1 MTVLQA
7 IFLAVVQGV
16 TEFLPISS
24 SGHLVFFQH
33 LFSTGEIPVFF
44 DIALHVGTLVA
55 VFFFFRYD
63 LYRICTKERKILFLL
78 LVGTIPAGL
87 VGIFFQSYLESLFSV
102 PSLLG
107 IFFIVNTLILFVTKW
122 FPVGKK
128 EMNQISIL
136 DACVIGCFQAA
147 AIIPALSRS
156 GATIVGALGRGLQP
170 EAAFRFSFL
179 LSIPAIV
186 GAFVLQIKDIS
197 SLSQDVMMLSTLG
210 AVIAGLVGYVSLIL
224 LQRVLQSRR
233 LALFGWY
240 TLFIGIVSFFL
251 FNLS

>member
-24 SGHLVFFQH
+24 SGHLVFFQQ

-55 VFFFFRYD
+55 VLFFFRAD
-63 LYRICTKERKILFLL
+63 LYRICTKERRTLVLL
-78 LVGTIPAGL
+78 SIGTIPAGL
-87 VGIFFQSYLESLFSV
+87 VGIFFQSYLESLFAV

-107 IFFIVNTLILFVTKW
+107 IFFIVNTLILFATKW
-122 FPVGKK
+122 LPIGKK
-128 EMNQISIL
+128 DLNQVSLL

-147 AIIPALSRS
+147 AIIPSLSRS
-156 GATIVGALGRGLQP
+156 GATIAGALGRGLQS

-179 LSIPAIV
+179 LSVPAIF
-186 GAFVLQIKDIS
+186 GAFVLQIKEIS
-197 SLSQDVMMLSTLG
+197 TISQDMMTLSAMG
-210 AVIAGLVGYVSLIL
+210 AVIAGLIGYVSLLL

-240 TLFIGIVSFFL
+240 TLFIGIASFFL
-251 FNLS
+251 FNRS